1 MAIEV
6 TQLFRVL
13 YQLKWNMFSALGT
26 SMPCSTATLIEFF
39 IQKPG
44 MTCSCG
50 FRNGSCYTFCCW
62 RIRGQFVSITG
73 VGGAAAAGGV
83 IARRAGWVQ
92 K

>member
-44 MTCSCG
+44 VTCICG
-50 FRNGSCYTFCCW
+50 SRSGSCNTFCYW
-62 RIRGQFVSITG
+62 RIRGRFVSIAG
-73 VGGAAAAGGV
+73 VGEGAATRGV
-83 IARRAGWVQ
+83 VARRSGVVQ